1 VNQEQTSA
9 ASRAAGGAPA
19 PAGVYFRAVFYGA
32 TGYADESRGIL
43 FALARAGMP
52 LQIDPAESHSDVH
65 GLLPDYEREMLER
78 LKLGRVDLARSVLLQ
93 NFPAHGFS
101 LSMHGR
107 ARVGRTMYETDSLP
121 DDWREYCQAMDQVW
135 VPSTFNCETFAAAG
149 VARSKLRALP
159 EGVDTTLFRPG
170 CDPLP
175 LPGLRGF
182 RFLSVFEWIERK
194 GPDVLLRAYLSE
206 FRPDEDVCL
215 ILKAY
220 ARPDAT
226 ADLLPRIAWYIERG
240 LGMRLED
247 TAPILVLAPGFLR
260 AEELPRLY
268 ATCSAFVLPTRGE
281 GWGRP
286 FMESLACARP
296 VITSRWSG
304 HLDFLHDG
312 NSYLIA
318 VEPNRAAWNIDVE
331 LSAGHGLGEPSVD
344 HLRQLMRQVFT
355 HPQEARG
362 RAQLGHAEMKE
373 KWDWDVVVRDRWLP
387 AIQELLE

>member
-1 VNQEQTSA
+1 
-9 ASRAAGGAPA
+9 
-19 PAGVYFRAVFYGA
+19 VYFRAVFYGA

-52 LQIDPAESHSDVH
+52 LQIEPVEFQHDVH
-65 GLLPDYEREMLER
+65 GLLPAHERERLER
-78 LKLGRVDLARSVLLQ
+78 VKLARVDLARSVLLQ
-93 NFPAHGFS
+93 DFPAHGFS
-101 LSMHGR
+101 LSMYGR

-121 DDWREYCQAMDQVW
+121 EDWLEYCQAMDQVW

-159 EGVDTTLFRPG
+159 EGVDTGVYRPG
-170 CDPLP
+170 AEPLP

-182 RFLSVFEWIERK
+182 RFLSIFEWIERK

-220 ARPDAT
+220 ARPDPA
-226 ADLLPRIAWYIERG
+226 ADLLPRIAWFIERE

-247 TAPILVLAPGFLR
+247 TAPIVVLAPGFLR

-268 ATCSAFVLPTRGE
+268 ATASAFVLPTRGE

-304 HLDFLHDG
+304 QMDFLHDG
-312 NSYLIA
+312 NSYLID
-318 VEPNRAAWNIDVE
+318 VEPRPAAWNIDVE
-331 LSAGHGLGEPSVD
+331 LSAGHGLGEPSGD
-344 HLRQLMRQVFT
+344 HLRQLMRRVFT
-355 HPQEARG
+355 HRDEAQQ
-362 RAQLGHAEMKE
+362 RAQAGCAEMRR
-373 KWDWDVVVRDRWLP
+373 KWDWDVVVRQHWLP
-387 AIQELLE
+387 AIQALLD